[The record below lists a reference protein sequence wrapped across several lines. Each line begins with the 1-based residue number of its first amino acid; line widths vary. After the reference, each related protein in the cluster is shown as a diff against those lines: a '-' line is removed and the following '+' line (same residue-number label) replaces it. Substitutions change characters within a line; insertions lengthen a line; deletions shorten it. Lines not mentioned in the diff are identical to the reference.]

1 MGLNLKHPPFLL
13 MFSTNRGQTWWIVV
27 APCLESCLLDISR
40 ATWTISNPFPE
51 RWLHL
56 GEVDNWSPLPEVEF
70 KMYMFTI
77 VYIIYINILY
87 IKKYVIYIYMNWN
100 IYKYIWW
107 TSLSWLFCSYVRHVF
122 IFRFLSAIF
131 IIAYTCLYMLILV
144 PYHQSHRLFEVR
156 ASLPHKAWGLVGH
169 RAGGDAKNW
178 LSDGCEA

>member
-87 IKKYVIYIYMNWN
+87 IKKYVIYIY
-100 IYKYIWW
+100 IYELKYIQIY
-107 TSLSWLFCSYVRHVF
+107 LMDIIKLIVLFICSACLYLPLPFCHF
-122 IFRFLSAIF
+122 
-131 IIAYTCLYMLILV
+131 YHCLYMLIHAYTCTISSVSSTIRSSGILAS
-144 PYHQSHRLFEVR
+144 QSLRTCWTSR
-156 ASLPHKAWGLVGH
+156 
-169 RAGGDAKNW
+169 RRR
-178 LSDGCEA
+178 C